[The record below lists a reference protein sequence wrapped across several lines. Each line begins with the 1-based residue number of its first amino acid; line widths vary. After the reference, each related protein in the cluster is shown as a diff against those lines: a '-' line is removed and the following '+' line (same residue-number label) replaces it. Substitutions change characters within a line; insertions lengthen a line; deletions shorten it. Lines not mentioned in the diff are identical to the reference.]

1 MNYNKLIINFSV
13 YYTSPSFLINVSCG
27 IVMIIVYTFEAFAYL
42 LLILINSQK
51 IWELSHDAGMTR
63 ECYVLKQ
70 INVFY

>member
-42 LLILINSQK
+42 VLILINSQK
-51 IWELSHDAGMTR
+51 I
-63 ECYVLKQ
+63 
-70 INVFY
+70 